1 MKLVKNT
8 KDNSHC
14 LQACIRMALNFPI
27 SYKNLDK
34 ITGNKPQQWSW
45 QGSILLW
52 LNKLGYDVV
61 NIENLDYKKF
71 SEEGEI
77 YLKRLWPQNV
87 FEAQKNN
94 SDLGRERKIAKELL
108 KQKVRLINRRIDDKL
123 ISKYFNSGYKIIVSI
138 NPLVLAKKS
147 GYWSH
152 MVIINNITDKKIIFN
167 DPGLPAIKNRV
178 ANKKLFLKAVDKP
191 DSNLIAIKRRGVKN

>member
-1 MKLVKNT
+1 
-8 KDNSHC
+8 
-14 LQACIRMALNFPI
+14 MALNFPI